1 MSKIIFTI
9 LSLFAFMVAN
19 AQVWDGTAKAW
30 TKGSGTEADPYLIE
44 TGENLAY
51 LAETVTAG
59 ETYEG
64 VFFKLVNNP
73 LAELK

>member
-44 TGENLAY
+44 TG
-51 LAETVTAG
+51 
-59 ETYEG
+59 
-64 VFFKLVNNP
+64 
-73 LAELK
+73 